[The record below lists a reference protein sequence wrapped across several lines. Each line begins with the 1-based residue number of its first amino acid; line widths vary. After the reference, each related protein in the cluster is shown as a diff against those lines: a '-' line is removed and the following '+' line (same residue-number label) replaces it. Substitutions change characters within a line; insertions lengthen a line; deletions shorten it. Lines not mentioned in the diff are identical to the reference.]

1 MPADIEKIVV
11 SFFTFI
17 SSLDELMIG
26 ILCIVFGIC
35 LFIAVMYLDMRY
47 KYDKSTRNRTNDL
60 KGLGN
65 YLFLIAIIEIIF
77 FALISIG

>member
-26 ILCIVFGIC
+26 TLCIVFGIC

-47 KYDKSTRNRTNDL
+47 KYDKATRNRTDDL

-77 FALISIG
+77 FALITIG

>member
-47 KYDKSTRNRTNDL
+47 KYDNTSRNRTDDL
-60 KGLGN
+60 KSLGN
-65 YLFLIAIIEIIF
+65 YLFLVSIIEIIF
-77 FALISIG
+77 FTLISIG

>member
-1 MPADIEKIVV
+1 MPADIEKLVV

-47 KYDKSTRNRTNDL
+47 KYDKSTRNRTDDL

>member
-1 MPADIEKIVV
+1 MPVDIRVIVV

-26 ILCIVFGIC
+26 ILCIVLGIS

-47 KYDKSTRNRTNDL
+47 KYDKTTRNRTNDL

-65 YLFLIAIIEIIF
+65 YLFLVAIIEIIF
-77 FALISIG
+77 FALISIS

>member
-1 MPADIEKIVV
+1 MPVDIRVIVV

-35 LFIAVMYLDMRY
+35 LCIAVMYLDMRY
-47 KYDKSTRNRTNDL
+47 KYDKITRNRTNDL

-65 YLFLIAIIEIIF
+65 YLFLVAIIEIIF

>member
-1 MPADIEKIVV
+1 MPVDIRVIVV

-26 ILCIVFGIC
+26 ILCIVFGIS

-47 KYDKSTRNRTNDL
+47 KYDKTTRNRTDDL

-65 YLFLIAIIEIIF
+65 YLFLVAIMEIIF

>member
-1 MPADIEKIVV
+1 MLADIEKIVV

-47 KYDKSTRNRTNDL
+47 KYDKATRNRTDDL

>member
-47 KYDKSTRNRTNDL
+47 KYDKTTRNRSDDL

-65 YLFLIAIIEIIF
+65 YLFLVAIIEIIF
-77 FALISIG
+77 FALITIG

>member
-1 MPADIEKIVV
+1 MPVDIRVIVV

-26 ILCIVFGIC
+26 ILCIVFGIS

-47 KYDKSTRNRTNDL
+47 KYDKTTPKLIRNCWFLNR
-60 KGLGN
+60 
-65 YLFLIAIIEIIF
+65 LFHYV
-77 FALISIG
+77 FALL

>member
-1 MPADIEKIVV
+1 MTGDTEVTVI
-11 SFFTFI
+11 SFFSFI

-35 LFIAVMYLDMRY
+35 LCIAVMYLDMRY
-47 KYDKSTRNRTNDL
+47 KYDKTTRNRTDDL

-65 YLFLIAIIEIIF
+65 YLFFVAIIEIIF

>member
-47 KYDKSTRNRTNDL
+47 KYDNTSRNRTDDL
-60 KGLGN
+60 KSLGN
-65 YLFLIAIIEIIF
+65 YLFLVAIIEIIF
-77 FALISIG
+77 FTLISIG

>member
-17 SSLDELMIG
+17 SSLDELTIG
-26 ILCIVFGIC
+26 IFCIVFGIC

-47 KYDKSTRNRTNDL
+47 KYDKSTRNRTDDL

-77 FALISIG
+77 FALITIV

>member
-47 KYDKSTRNRTNDL
+47 KYDKSTRNRTDDL

-65 YLFLIAIIEIIF
+65 YLFLIAIIDIIF

>member
-17 SSLDELMIG
+17 SSLDELTIG
-26 ILCIVFGIC
+26 IFCIVFGIC

-77 FALISIG
+77 FALITIG

>member
-17 SSLDELMIG
+17 SSLDELTIG
-26 ILCIVFGIC
+26 IFCIVFGIC

-47 KYDKSTRNRTNDL
+47 KYDKSTRNRTDDL

>member
-17 SSLDELMIG
+17 SSLNELMIG

-47 KYDKSTRNRTNDL
+47 KYDNTSRNRTDDL
-60 KGLGN
+60 KSLGN
-65 YLFLIAIIEIIF
+65 YLFLVAIIEIIF
-77 FALISIG
+77 FTLISIG

>member
-1 MPADIEKIVV
+1 MPVDIKVIVV

-26 ILCIVFGIC
+26 ILCIVFGIS

-47 KYDKSTRNRTNDL
+47 KYDKTTRNRTDDL

-65 YLFLIAIIEIIF
+65 YLFLVAIIEIIF
-77 FALISIG
+77 FALISVG

>member
-1 MPADIEKIVV
+1 MPVDIRVIVV

-26 ILCIVFGIC
+26 ILCIVFGIS
-35 LFIAVMYLDMRY
+35 LFIAVMYLDLRY
-47 KYDKSTRNRTNDL
+47 KYDKTTRNRTDDL

-65 YLFLIAIIEIIF
+65 YLFLVAIIEIIF
-77 FALISIG
+77 FALISVG

>member
-1 MPADIEKIVV
+1 MPVDIRVIVV

-26 ILCIVFGIC
+26 ILCIVFGIS

-47 KYDKSTRNRTNDL
+47 KYDKTTRNRTDDL

-65 YLFLIAIIEIIF
+65 YLFLVAIIEIIF
-77 FALISIG
+77 FALISVG

>member
-1 MPADIEKIVV
+1 MPADIEKLVV

-17 SSLDELMIG
+17 FSLDELMIG

-47 KYDKSTRNRTNDL
+47 KYDKSTRNRTDDL

>member
-1 MPADIEKIVV
+1 MTGDTDLTVI
-11 SFFTFI
+11 SFFSFI

-47 KYDKSTRNRTNDL
+47 KYDKTTINRTDDL

-65 YLFLIAIIEIIF
+65 YLFFVAIIEIIF

>member
-1 MPADIEKIVV
+1 MPVDIRVIVV

-26 ILCIVFGIC
+26 ILCIVFGIS

-47 KYDKSTRNRTNDL
+47 KYDKTTRNRTNDL

-65 YLFLIAIIEIIF
+65 YLFLVAIIEIIF

>member
-1 MPADIEKIVV
+1 MTGDTDLTVI
-11 SFFTFI
+11 SFFSFI

-47 KYDKSTRNRTNDL
+47 KYDKTTRNRSDDL

-65 YLFLIAIIEIIF
+65 YLFLVAIIEIIF
-77 FALISIG
+77 FALITIG

>member
-1 MPADIEKIVV
+1 MPVDIRVIVV

-26 ILCIVFGIC
+26 ILCIVFGIS

-47 KYDKSTRNRTNDL
+47 KYDKTTRNRTNDL

-65 YLFLIAIIEIIF
+65 YLFLVAIIEIIF
-77 FALISIG
+77 FALISIS

>member
-47 KYDKSTRNRTNDL
+47 KYDKSTRNRTDEL

>member
-1 MPADIEKIVV
+1 MTGDTEVTFI
-11 SFFTFI
+11 SFFSFI

-26 ILCIVFGIC
+26 ILFIVFGIC
-35 LFIAVMYLDMRY
+35 LCIAVMYLDMRY
-47 KYDKSTRNRTNDL
+47 KYNKTARNRTDDL

-65 YLFLIAIIEIIF
+65 YLFFVAIIEITF

>member
-26 ILCIVFGIC
+26 IFCIVFGIC

-77 FALISIG
+77 FALITIG

>member
-1 MPADIEKIVV
+1 MPADIEKILV

-17 SSLDELMIG
+17 SSLNELMIG

-47 KYDKSTRNRTNDL
+47 KYDKSTRNRTDDL